1 MKPYQS
7 DAICDLAAALA
18 KAQAEMTHA
27 SKDAKNPH
35 LKSKYADLSAV
46 IDAARPHL
54 AKNGLSV
61 VQVTET
67 DEAGT
72 VVLMTQLSH
81 ASGQW
86 VRGWY
91 PVKPVKN
98 DPQGFGSALTYAR
111 RYSYA
116 AIVGVAASGE
126 DDDGNAATNGGPASP
141 RNEPEYRGVFDS
153 RDLLDAFIK
162 NCIDA
167 IGKADR
173 LAEVKNQKTLNM
185 AKWGAMKDSGIAADK
200 DGYERI
206 VAAYNAAFA
215 RHQPKPATVDA
226 AKGAASLPPDV
237 ANDPIQY

>member
-1 MKPYQS
+1 MKQYQS
-7 DAICDLAAALA
+7 EAINDLAAALA

-61 VQVTET
+61 VQVTDPGEL
-67 DEAGT
+67 DT

-126 DDDGNAATNGGPASP
+126 DDDGNAASGGSPAAP
-141 RNEPEYRGVFDS
+141 KTEPEYRGVFDT
-153 RDLLDAFIK
+153 RDLLDAFVK
-162 NCIDA
+162 SCVAA
-167 IGKADR
+167 IGRADN
-173 LAEVKNQKTLNM
+173 LAEVKSQKTLNL
-185 AKWGAMKDSGIAADK
+185 AKWGAMKDSSNAPDRE
-200 DGYERI
+200 GYERI
-206 VAAYNAAFA
+206 VAAYNEAFA
-215 RHQPKPATVDA
+215 KYQPKPTTVDA
-226 AKGAASLPPDV
+226 AKGAASLPADV
-237 ANDPIQY
+237 ANDPIPL